1 MVSNSR
7 KKSLLRGRSP
17 AYRIVQKAPKIMTPS
32 KLTDEMRQAL
42 ASRPDSPIPVQDD
55 ETQNLYVLLTK
66 EDYYR
71 LHDDYIRRELQV
83 AFDQVDRGEVSDLDM
98 DSLLAEA
105 HRRYAAR
112 PQGTE

>member
-1 MVSNSR
+1 
-7 KKSLLRGRSP
+7 
-17 AYRIVQKAPKIMTPS
+17 MTPP

-42 ASRPDSPIPVQDD
+42 AARPDVPIPVQDD
-55 ETQNLYVLLTK
+55 QTQDLYVLLTK
-66 EDYYR
+66 EDYCR

-98 DSLLAEA
+98 DALLVEA

-112 PQGTE
+112 QQGPA

>member
-1 MVSNSR
+1 MT
-7 KKSLLRGRSP
+7 
-17 AYRIVQKAPKIMTPS
+17 AP

-42 ASRPDSPIPVQDD
+42 AKQPVGPIPIEDD
-55 ETQNLYVLLTK
+55 QTQNFYVLLTK
-66 EDYYR
+66 EDYCR

-98 DSLLAEA
+98 DALLAEA

-112 PQGTE
+112 QPGVA